1 MTDEERT
8 FIAKRFGNGK
18 GTDKELEQYMTLS
31 DDLRKEYREV
41 CKMHPEWSHV
51 QRIRF
56 IFLSL

>member
-31 DDLRKEYREV
+31 DDLRKVYRDG
-41 CKMHPEWSHV
+41 CKIHPEWSHV

>member
-51 QRIRF
+51 QRIRC
-56 IFLSL
+56 IFLSV